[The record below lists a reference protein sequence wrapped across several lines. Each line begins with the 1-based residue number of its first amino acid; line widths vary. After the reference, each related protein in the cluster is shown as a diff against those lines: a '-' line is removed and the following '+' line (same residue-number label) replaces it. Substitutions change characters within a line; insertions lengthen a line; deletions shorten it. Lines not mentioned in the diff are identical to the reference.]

1 MTANPRRVAY
11 DCLLRIDHH
20 GAYAN
25 LVVPAALA
33 DSDLDQRDRGFVT
46 DIVYGTT
53 RMRRACDALVDR
65 FLKRPPRPTI
75 RTLLRMGAY
84 QLHFAGTAAHGAVN
98 ETVQLAPK
106 AERGFVNAVLRRVVR
121 EPMDWNGPLG
131 EVVSYPDW
139 IVDRLLAE
147 LGETDG
153 EHALR
158 AMNDPAVTHRRDD
171 GYIQDTGSQ
180 WVVDA
185 VGAQP
190 GERILD
196 LCAAPGGKATGMAS
210 NGAWVVAGDINPAR
224 VGLITH
230 NARTLNSDVTP
241 IVADGTMP
249 PFATRSFDRVLLD
262 APCSGLGS
270 LRRRPDARWRIQPAD
285 VGELAALQARL
296 LTTAA
301 ALVRPGGQLIYSV
314 CTLTAAEAID
324 HPTPTGFVVDQSVPG
339 GAWQA
344 WSHGWRLLP
353 TDQSDGMTMIRWKAE
368 SPNG

>member
-1 MTANPRRVAY
+1 M
-11 DCLLRIDHH
+11 RIDHH

-33 DSDLDQRDRGFVT
+33 DGELDLRDRGFVT

-65 FLKRPPRPTI
+65 FLQRPPRPTI

-106 AERGFVNAVLRRVVR
+106 AERGFVNAVLRRVIR
-121 EPMDWNGPLG
+121 EPMEWSGSLG
-131 EVVSYPDW
+131 EVLSYPDW
-139 IVDRLLAE
+139 IVAALRAE
-147 LGETDG
+147 LGDDDG
-153 EHALR
+153 ELALR

-196 LCAAPGGKATGMAS
+196 LCAAPGGKATGIA
-210 NGAWVVAGDINPAR
+210 NRDAWVVAADVNAAR
-224 VGLITH
+224 VGLIAH
-230 NARTLNSDVTP
+230 NVRTLRSDVSP
-241 IVADGTMP
+241 IVADGTQP
-249 PFATRSFDRVLLD
+249 PFAVESFDRVLID
-262 APCSGLGS
+262 AP
-270 LRRRPDARWRIQPAD
+270 
-285 VGELAALQARL
+285 
-296 LTTAA
+296 
-301 ALVRPGGQLIYSV
+301 
-314 CTLTAAEAID
+314 
-324 HPTPTGFVVDQSVPG
+324 
-339 GAWQA
+339 
-344 WSHGWRLLP
+344 
-353 TDQSDGMTMIRWKAE
+353 
-368 SPNG
+368 